1 MRKIS
6 KCPIF
11 SCISRLYRPLC
22 NFKENS
28 LPLLHTAPLG
38 MQCFICSLILLLFKG
53 QEGYCISYKG
63 PYNMQMNAEALGFFS
78 WVMHA
83 YLNWSQIFPI
93 FYFFKLA
100 SKNILITW
108 NIFWEQKVTGRQT
121 KPNMIHF
128 ALRPHQYMKL
138 LFVDRMEVWR
148 DIEKPSVALGTKLY
162 RSNLNTK

>member
-1 MRKIS
+1 MLPALHSSKIRENLVIEKKIS

-63 PYNMQMNAEALGFFS
+63 PCNMQMNAKALGFFFFLGNACIFELIPNFPNFLFFQTGKQKYTNHLKYILRAES
-78 WVMHA
+78 
-83 YLNWSQIFPI
+83 NWS
-93 FYFFKLA
+93 A
-100 SKNILITW
+100 N
-108 NIFWEQKVTGRQT
+108 
-121 KPNMIHF
+121 
-128 ALRPHQYMKL
+128 
-138 LFVDRMEVWR
+138 
-148 DIEKPSVALGTKLY
+148 
-162 RSNLNTK
+162 